1 MLCTVILS
9 PELSVNPCF
18 MHLWLDQQFLKR
30 IDRVCMDEA
39 HCISQ
44 WGREFCSSYL
54 CLGHLYNVLGSSVP
68 FFLTSAT
75 LCHKV
80 LQDVINLVGL
90 PQNIEIHQRSNDR
103 PNIHFCVRPMK
114 HSIKSYFDLAFLV
127 PLGAHVD
134 DLQWVEENVQQFL
147 LYWNSHAD
155 TIQSA
160 RFLCSCLPCSER
172 HRVVWYH
179 SGMSDHFKK
188 DVEVGFKAGC
198 IWGICCT
205 DACGM
210 VGHFVVLLKIN
221 NTHTR

>member
-1 MLCTVILS
+1 
-9 PELSVNPCF
+9 
-18 MHLWLDQQFLKR
+18 
-30 IDRVCMDEA
+30 
-39 HCISQ
+39 
-44 WGREFCSSYL
+44 
-54 CLGHLYNVLGSSVP
+54 
-68 FFLTSAT
+68 
-75 LCHKV
+75 
-80 LQDVINLVGL
+80 
-90 PQNIEIHQRSNDR
+90 
-103 PNIHFCVRPMK
+103 MK
-114 HSIKSYFDLAFLV
+114 HSIKSYFNLAFLV

-147 LYWNSHAD
+147 LYCNSHAD

-160 RFLCSCLPCSER
+160 RFLCSHLPCSEQ

-188 DVEVGFKAGC
+188 DVKVGFKAGC

-210 VGHFVVLLKIN
+210 VGHFADLLKIN